1 MVNSRKEKPELKKIV
16 PDFFLLIQFVGNC
29 TLFTLFICHHGS
41 TTTTTTTEKGTHRS
55 NWNIWT
61 K

>member
-1 MVNSRKEKPELKKIV
+1 MVNIKASKRKTGIKKIV
-16 PDFFLLIQFVGNC
+16 PDFFFLIQFVGNYI
-29 TLFTLFICHHGS
+29 FTLFICHHGS
-41 TTTTTTTEKGTHRS
+41 TTTTEKGTHRS